1 MFDKEFTNEIFFD
14 YFREDKNISQLIMKW
29 TPELIELIKIKLF
42 QQLDIN
48 RDEKFSID
56 DYFDIK
62 KSNVNQLQK
71 SILEI
76 LEEIRQTILLQYNEL
91 SETMKKIIQQS
102 ENHELNDN
110 DEEILETMIENL
122 PDLVKERFEQ
132 NNINVI
138 EVLNKIKSKKS
149 KRSSTNKQRVKDN
162 KQSNPTVNQ
171 DQEEEI
177 TTENELYR
185 DDL

>member
-48 RDEKFSID
+48 LVEKFSI
-56 DYFDIK
+56 
-62 KSNVNQLQK
+62 
-71 SILEI
+71 EI

-149 KRSSTNKQRVKDN
+149 KRSSTNKQRVKDG
-162 KQSNPTVNQ
+162 KQSNLTVNQ